1 MTQISAIIITLNEE
15 RNIKR
20 CIASLD
26 GIVDEIVVID
36 SGSSDKTKAIC
47 EEHGARFVHNDWA
60 GYSGQKNFANA
71 QAQFPYIYS
80 IDADE
85 ALSED
90 LRNSILAAKA
100 LGLSGIYK
108 HNRITNYCGKW
119 IKHLGWYPDVK
130 VRLFPASTR
139 WEGEIHEQLVF
150 EGNPSESVL
159 AGDLLHYS
167 YNNATEHRERAD
179 KYSILTAKKMFDA
192 GKKANPVKPFLSS
205 VARFFSMY
213 FIRLGF
219 LDGGAGFRISAISA
233 QSNAVKY
240 RELNRLHKEGGAQ

>member
-15 RNIKR
+15 RNIER
-20 CIASLD
+20 CIASLH
-26 GIVDEIVVID
+26 GVADEVVVID
-36 SGSSDKTKAIC
+36 SGSTDNTKAIC
-47 EEHGARFVHNDWA
+47 EKLGARFVHHDWA

-71 QAQFPYIYS
+71 QAKFPYIYS

-85 ALSED
+85 ALSEE
-90 LRNSILAAKA
+90 LKKSILEAKA
-100 LGLSGIYK
+100 KGLNGVYK
-108 HNRITNYCGKW
+108 HNRLTNYCGAW

-130 VRLFPASTR
+130 VRLFPSSTR

-150 EGNPSESVL
+150 EGNPKEIFL

-167 YNNATEHRERAD
+167 YNNQIEHRERAD
-179 KYSILTAKKMFDA
+179 KYSMLTAKKMFDQ
-192 GKKANPVKPFLSS
+192 GKKASALKPLLSS
-205 VARFFSMY
+205 IARFFSMY

-219 LDGGAGFRISAISA
+219 LDGGAGFRISVISA

-240 RELNRLHKEGGAQ
+240 RELNRLHREGAGT